1 MATNY
6 QEDKNIVDRL
16 IANDP
21 MAIEEFFFGR
31 CRAALT
37 YIGQYFCYAKESAE
51 SLIGEFYVYLSDNDW
66 HKLRI
71 FKYSCSLNA
80 YITVIATRY
89 FQNKRDERIMFYGN
103 EPMPVVENSI
113 ETHDSFT
120 QKDVEQ
126 LIAYMKPLDRFLVE
140 RILIDGEKPC
150 DIFDEAKQYLD
161 IDHLM
166 SMNEKQYAGYI
177 YTRYSRAK
185 RHLRQQL
192 ISLGYG
198 A

>member
-1 MATNY
+1 MSV
-6 QEDKNIVDRL
+6 EDDKNIVDSL

-21 MAIEEFFFGR
+21 DAIVEFFFNR

-37 YIGQYFCYAKESAE
+37 YIGQYFCRSKESAE
-51 SLIGEFYVYLSDNDW
+51 SLIGEFYEYLSDDDW

-71 FKYSCSLNA
+71 FKYTCSLNT

-89 FQNKRDERIMFYGN
+89 FQNKRDDRMSFYGN
-103 EPMPVVENSI
+103 EPLPILENSV
-113 ETHDSFT
+113 EAQDSFA
-120 QKDVEQ
+120 QSDVER
-126 LIAYMKPLDRFLVE
+126 LIAKMKPLDKFLVE
-140 RILIDGEKPC
+140 RILIDGEKPG
-150 DIFDEAKQYLD
+150 DVLDEARPLLD
-161 IDHLM
+161 AEHLDSM
-166 SMNEKQYAGYI
+166 SYKQYAGYI

-185 RHLRQQL
+185 KRLQQQL

>member
-1 MATNY
+1 MSL
-6 QEDKNIVDRL
+6 EDKYIVDRL
-16 IANDP
+16 IANDVN
-21 MAIEEFFFGR
+21 AIEDFFFNR
-31 CRAALT
+31 CRAMLT
-37 YIGQYFCYAKESAE
+37 YIGQYFCQSKESAE
-51 SLIGEFYVYLSDNDW
+51 NLIGEFYEYLAENDW

-80 YITVIATRY
+80 YVTVIATRY
-89 FQNKRDERIMFYGN
+89 FQNKRDNRVSYYGN
-103 EPMPVVENSI
+103 EPLPIVENSI
-113 ETHDSFT
+113 EAQDSFT

-126 LIAYMKPLDRFLVE
+126 LITNMKPLDRFLVE
-140 RILIDGEKPC
+140 RILIDGEKPS
-150 DIFDEAKQYLD
+150 DILDEAMPYLD
-161 IDHLM
+161 TDHLM

-185 RHLRQQL
+185 KRLQQQL

>member
-1 MATNY
+1 MSVE
-6 QEDKNIVDRL
+6 EDKYIVRKL
-16 IANDP
+16 IAND
-21 MAIEEFFFGR
+21 AEAVEDFFFNR

-37 YIGQYFCYAKESAE
+37 YIGQYFCQSKESAE
-51 SLIGEFYVYLSDNDW
+51 SLIGEFYEYLADNDW

-71 FKYSCSLNA
+71 FRYSCSLNA
-80 YITVIATRY
+80 YVTVIATRY
-89 FQNKRDERIMFYGN
+89 FQNKRDKRMTFYGN
-103 EPMPVVENSI
+103 EPMPVFENSV
-113 ETHDSFT
+113 EAHDSFT

-126 LIAYMKPLDRFLVE
+126 LISNMKPLDRFLVE

-150 DIFDEAKQYLD
+150 DVLEDAKPLLD
-161 IDHLM
+161 ADHLD

-177 YTRYSRAK
+177 YTRYSRARK
-185 RHLRQQL
+185 RLQQQL

>member
-1 MATNY
+1 MSL
-6 QEDKNIVDRL
+6 EDKYIVDRL
-16 IANDP
+16 IANDVN
-21 MAIEEFFFGR
+21 AIEDFFFNR
-31 CRAALT
+31 CRAMLT
-37 YIGQYFCYAKESAE
+37 YIGQYFCQSKESAE
-51 SLIGEFYVYLSDNDW
+51 NLIGEFYEYLAENDW

-80 YITVIATRY
+80 YVTVIATRY
-89 FQNKRDERIMFYGN
+89 FQNKRDNRVSYYGN
-103 EPMPVVENSI
+103 EPLPIVENSI
-113 ETHDSFT
+113 EAQDSFT

-126 LIAYMKPLDRFLVE
+126 LITNMKPLDRFLVE

-150 DIFDEAKQYLD
+150 DILDEAKPYLD
-161 IDHLM
+161 TDHLM
-166 SMNEKQYAGYI
+166 SMNEKQYASYI

-185 RHLRQQL
+185 KRLQQQL

>member
-1 MATNY
+1 MSL
-6 QEDKNIVDRL
+6 EDKYIVDRL
-16 IANDP
+16 IANDVN
-21 MAIEEFFFGR
+21 AIEDFFFNR
-31 CRAALT
+31 CRAMLT
-37 YIGQYFCYAKESAE
+37 YIGQYFCQSKESAE
-51 SLIGEFYVYLSDNDW
+51 NLIGEFYEYLAENDW

-71 FKYSCSLNA
+71 FKYSCSLNT
-80 YITVIATRY
+80 YVTVIATRY
-89 FQNKRDERIMFYGN
+89 FQNKRDNRVSYYGN
-103 EPMPVVENSI
+103 EPLPIVENSI
-113 ETHDSFT
+113 EAQDSFT

-126 LIAYMKPLDRFLVE
+126 LITNMKPLDRFLVE

-150 DIFDEAKQYLD
+150 DILDEAKPYLD
-161 IDHLM
+161 TDHLM

-185 RHLRQQL
+185 KRLQQQL

>member
-1 MATNY
+1 MSSE
-6 QEDKNIVDRL
+6 EDKYIVDRL
-16 IANDP
+16 IANDHV
-21 MAIEEFFFGR
+21 AIEEFFFGR

-37 YIGQYFCYAKESAE
+37 YIGQYFCDAKELPE
-51 SLIGEFYVYLSDNDW
+51 SLIGEFYVYLSDNNW

-89 FQNKRDERIMFYGN
+89 FQNKRDKRMIFYGS
-103 EPMPVVENSI
+103 EPMPMVENSV
-113 ETHDSFT
+113 EVHDSFT

-126 LIAYMKPLDRFLVE
+126 LISNMNPLDRFLVE

-150 DIFDEAKQYLD
+150 DILDEAKPYLD
-161 IDHLM
+161 ANHLM

-185 RHLRQQL
+185 KRLQQQL